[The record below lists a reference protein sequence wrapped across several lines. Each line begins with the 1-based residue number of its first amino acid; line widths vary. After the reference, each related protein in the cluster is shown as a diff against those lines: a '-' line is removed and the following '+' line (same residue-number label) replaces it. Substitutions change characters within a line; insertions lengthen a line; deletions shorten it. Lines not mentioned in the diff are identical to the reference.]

1 MHVYLA
7 GKMRGVPLNNAPAF
21 HEAAALLRAK
31 GHTVWSPAEH
41 DEELGMDAANA
52 DIVTVFARDL
62 AAVLASDAIVLIPG
76 WRESHGA
83 NLERHAAEVTRRR
96 VFELVDGD
104 LYELEPVD
112 WRLNGQYGRPRS

>member
-1 MHVYLA
+1 MRIYLA
-7 GKMRGVPLNNAPAF
+7 GPMSGLPADNRPAF
-21 HEAAALLRAK
+21 HTAAARLRAM
-31 GHTVWSPAEH
+31 GHVVWSPAED
-41 DEELGMDAANA
+41 DEARGAPIGCA
-52 DIVTVFARDL
+52 DLVATFLRDIPE
-62 AAVLASDAIVLIPG
+62 VIKSEAIVLIDG
-76 WRESHGA
+76 WRDSHGA